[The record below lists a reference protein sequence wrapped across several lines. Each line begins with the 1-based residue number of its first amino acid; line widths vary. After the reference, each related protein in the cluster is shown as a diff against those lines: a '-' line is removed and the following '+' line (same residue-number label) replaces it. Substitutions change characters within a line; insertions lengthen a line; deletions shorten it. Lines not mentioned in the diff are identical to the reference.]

1 MTLRELIRKHRLRM
15 ESELTDRN
23 PHMEDDEWAR
33 RATHWKC
40 VIKRGRT
47 KMTVFFSQGPAIVHE
62 PSIEEVLDSLA
73 SDAAGYLNARGF
85 EDWASEYGYDP
96 DSRRAEA
103 IWKAVGKQVAD
114 LQRLLGE
121 SVLAELAFKTER
133 L

>member
-47 KMTVFFSQGPAIVHE
+47 KMTVFFSQGAAIAHE
-62 PSIEEVLDSLA
+62 PSLEEVLDSLG
-73 SDAAGYLNARGF
+73 SDAASYLNARGF
-85 EDWASEYGYDP
+85 EDWATEYGYDP

-103 IWKAVGKQVAD
+103 IWKAVGKQIAD
-114 LQRLLGE
+114 LRRLLGE
-121 SVLAELAFKTER
+121 SALEELAFKTER

>member
-1 MTLRELIRKHRLRM
+1 MTLRELIRKYRLRM

-40 VIKRGRT
+40 VIKRGRA

-62 PSIEEVLDSLA
+62 PSLEEVLDSLG

-85 EDWASEYGYDP
+85 EDWAAEYGYDP

-103 IWKAVGKQVAD
+103 IWKAVGKQIAD
-114 LQRLLGE
+114 LRRLLGDSALE
-121 SVLAELAFKTER
+121 ELAFKTER